1 MTAHREGRF
10 MTSRTRAVLIAVLLV
25 WACTQP
31 VAAQDYPARPINFIV
46 PYVAGGGTDLLARLI
61 AKGLERRLGKPLVID
76 NRPGAG
82 TVIAATAAARAAPDG
97 YTLFMA
103 TSTPMAINVSMHKNL
118 PYDPTTDLVPVG
130 LVAQVPFYLV
140 VNPTLPI
147 HSVAD
152 LVKLAKDKPGTLS
165 IASSGAG
172 SAPHLYAELLK
183 STLGI
188 EMTHVPYKGGAQSVQ
203 DVIAGHVSMVF
214 SEWTTARPL
223 IQTGKVRALGV
234 STVKRVAA
242 APDVPSLAE
251 AGVAGYD
258 AAAWQMVVAPARTP
272 AVIVNRLNAELR
284 TIVNE
289 ADIRQE
295 LLGRGMDAITSPPP
309 DELARFVK
317 SEIVRWSKVVQRAGI
332 AGSQ

>member
-1 MTAHREGRF
+1 MASLRRP
-10 MTSRTRAVLIAVLLV
+10 AVAALALL
-25 WACTQP
+25 AF
-31 VAAQDYPARPINFIV
+31 AGAAFAQDYPTRPVNFIV

-61 AKGLERRLGKPLVID
+61 AKGLERRLGKPFVID

-82 TVIAATAAARAAPDG
+82 TVIAATAAARSAPDG

-103 TSTPMAINVSMHKNL
+103 TSTPMAINVSMHKSL
-118 PYDPTTDLVPVG
+118 PYDPTTDLAPVG

-140 VNPTLPI
+140 INPSLPI

-152 LVKLAKDKPGTLS
+152 LVALAKAKPGTLS

-183 STLGI
+183 SLLGI

-234 STVKRVAA
+234 STAKRVTA
-242 APDVPSLAE
+242 APDIPSLAE
-251 AGVAGYD
+251 AGVTGYD

-272 AVIVNRLNAELR
+272 ADIVNKLNAELR
-284 TIVNE
+284 AIVTE

-295 LLGRGMDAITSPPP
+295 ILDRGMEAIVSPPP
-309 DELARFVK
+309 EELARFVK
-317 SEIVRWSKVVQRAGI
+317 SEIVRWRKVVERAGI

>member
-1 MTAHREGRF
+1 MTTPWKPSLLALAL
-10 MTSRTRAVLIAVLLV
+10 AVFSQFA
-25 WACTQP
+25 
-31 VAAQDYPARPINFIV
+31 AAQDYPTRPITLLV

-82 TVIAATAAARAAPDG
+82 TVIAATAAARAQADG

-118 PYDPTTDLVPVG
+118 PYDPTADFAPAG

-140 VNPTLPI
+140 VNPALPI
-147 HSVAD
+147 NSIAD
-152 LVKLAKDKPGTLS
+152 LVALARAKPGTLS

-183 STLGI
+183 SMLGI

-214 SEWTTARPL
+214 SEWTTAKPL
-223 IQTGKVRALGV
+223 IATGKVRALGV
-234 STVKRVAA
+234 STAKRVAA
-242 APDVPSLAE
+242 APDIPSLAE

-272 AVIVNRLNAELR
+272 SAIVNRLNAELR
-284 TIVNE
+284 AVVNE
-289 ADIRQE
+289 PDIRQE
-295 LLGRGMDAITSPPP
+295 ILGRGMDAIVTPPP
-309 DELARFVK
+309 EELARFVK
-317 SEIVRWSKVVQRAGI
+317 SEIVRWRKVVERAGI
-332 AGSQ
+332 AV

>member
-1 MTAHREGRF
+1 MTTPWKPSLLALAL
-10 MTSRTRAVLIAVLLV
+10 AVFSQFA
-25 WACTQP
+25 
-31 VAAQDYPARPINFIV
+31 AAQDYPTRPITLLV

-82 TVIAATAAARAAPDG
+82 TVIAATAAARAQADG

-118 PYDPTTDLVPVG
+118 PYDPTADFAPAG

-140 VNPTLPI
+140 VNPALPI
-147 HSVAD
+147 NSIAD
-152 LVKLAKDKPGTLS
+152 LVALARAKPGTLS

-183 STLGI
+183 SMLGI

-214 SEWTTARPL
+214 SEWTTAKPL
-223 IQTGKVRALGV
+223 IATGKVRALGV
-234 STVKRVAA
+234 STAKRVAA
-242 APDVPSLAE
+242 APDIPSLAE

-272 AVIVNRLNAELR
+272 SAIVNRLNAELR
-284 TIVNE
+284 AVVNE
-289 ADIRQE
+289 PDIRQE
-295 LLGRGMDAITSPPP
+295 ILGRGMDAIVTPPP
-309 DELARFVK
+309 EELARFVK
-317 SEIVRWSKVVQRAGI
+317 SEIVRWRKVVERAGI

>member
-1 MTAHREGRF
+1 MA
-10 MTSRTRAVLIAVLLV
+10 SRKTVALMAVLFV
-25 WACTQP
+25 WACTLP

-223 IQTGKVRALGV
+223 IQTGKVRPLGV
-234 STVKRVAA
+234 STAKRVAA
-242 APDVPSLAE
+242 APDIPSLAE

-272 AVIVNRLNAELR
+272 AAIVNRLNAELR

-295 LLGRGMDAITSPPP
+295 ILGRGMDAITSPPP

-317 SEIVRWSKVVQRAGI
+317 SEIVRWGKVVQRAGI

>member
-1 MTAHREGRF
+1 MHRVRRPAAALQRL
-10 MTSRTRAVLIAVLLV
+10 TLVALVLLQGTP
-25 WACTQP
+25 AE
-31 VAAQDYPARPINFIV
+31 AQDYPARPITFIV

-61 AKGLERRLGKPLVID
+61 AKGLERRLGKPLVIE

-82 TVIAATAAARAAPDG
+82 TVIAATAAARATPDG

-118 PYDPTTDLVPVG
+118 PYDPTTDLAPVG

-140 VNPTLPI
+140 VNPALPI
-147 HSVAD
+147 HSIAELVAT
-152 LVKLAKDKPGTLS
+152 AKSKPNALS
-165 IASSGAG
+165 IASSGPG

-234 STVKRVAA
+234 STAKRVAA
-242 APDVPSLAE
+242 APDIPSLAE

-272 AVIVNRLNAELR
+272 AGVVTRLNAELR
-284 TIVNE
+284 AVVNDT
-289 ADIRQE
+289 DIRQE
-295 LLGRGMDAITSPPP
+295 LLGRGMDVIVTPPP
-309 DELARFVK
+309 EELSRFVK
-317 SEIVRWSKVVQRAGI
+317 AEIVRWRSVVERAGI